1 MFSIAAVSS
10 LYLHIQNAS
19 VIGPFFN
26 MRIAYTNFL
35 FQKLFRLLQQRR
47 AIALWIV
54 HFSAQFFLTLNGDEV
69 TKEEK

>member
-1 MFSIAAVSS
+1 
-10 LYLHIQNAS
+10 
-19 VIGPFFN
+19 